1 MFTEIGY
8 KARRVSFNLCLCPYF
23 YFRER
28 YISYLEDFALF
39 SQPKLIGG
47 AKHVPLLAGNVV
59 RSKLIFF
66 QF

>member
-1 MFTEIGY
+1 MFVPI
-8 KARRVSFNLCLCPYF
+8 FLIPCF
-23 YFRER
+23 ER

-47 AKHVPLLAGNVV
+47 AKHVPLFAGNVV

-66 QF
+66 QFSL